1 MPEGAR
7 RLLKMWAPMSMS
19 TPRFGAISGVVL
31 VSGKAPCI
39 RWFSDSP
46 SHTTI
51 RRYPT
56 ASSLRPGRNK
66 SVSQICYLV
75 HLGAASA
82 MEDLKAA
89 LNEHVDLASELF
101 EKFSAELRS
110 GFGPAVEN
118 FVTFFHAIDW
128 KEPWLICLL
137 AFYFILLIVTILS
150 RKNVNFQLCLS
161 LLAFSGVYLAERVN
175 SFLGRNWKSF
185 SSQNY
190 FDPHG
195 LFLSV
200 LWSGPLLIIMII
212 IVVNTLF
219 TLCHLMVKWK
229 KAQLRHDARVSRGKQ
244 E

>member
-1 MPEGAR
+1 
-7 RLLKMWAPMSMS
+7 
-19 TPRFGAISGVVL
+19 
-31 VSGKAPCI
+31 
-39 RWFSDSP
+39 
-46 SHTTI
+46 
-51 RRYPT
+51 
-56 ASSLRPGRNK
+56 
-66 SVSQICYLV
+66 
-75 HLGAASA
+75 

-89 LNEHVDLASELF
+89 LNEHVDLVSDLF

-110 GFGPAVEN
+110 GFGPAVDN
-118 FVTFFHAIDW
+118 FIGFFHAIDW

-137 AFYFILLIVTILS
+137 AFHFILLLTTLLS
-150 RKNVNFQLCLS
+150 RKNVNFQLFLS

-175 SFLGRNWKSF
+175 SFLGKRWQSF

-195 LFLSV
+195 VFISV
-200 LWSGPLLIIMII
+200 LWSGPLLVITIL

-229 KAQLRHDARVSRGKQ
+229 KAELRHRARVGRDKQ